1 MEIEGQL
8 RTLLM
13 DEVPAIIH
21 RLSLRLWVPEYQ
33 DRENQGL
40 AKSNKNPL
48 QENRAADP
56 LASPPQDPVD
66 LTGHP
71 LDAAQIVSLSLDSSA
86 EIPSLFSQKNLL
98 RLGVL
103 TNSQKTLSLF
113 TPTIRDAVFRAWAGP
128 TERGELFGSNPPATP
143 MLSRAPSYIG
153 SISTTYTYP
162 HDSEGGHS
170 QRPAH
175 ASSGSQAAVSGI
187 GGNRKAHGGRK
198 RKHRVVNLRKK
209 NPDRDDLSSLS
220 CEGSTV
226 SGITSSAP
234 SEIKVQTDDGD
245 ELMTPPR
252 SPEKTW
258 QRNDLNS
265 IDFHSRKIVRGEAS
279 DATPKPSTSSHN
291 TVEALYSPKPAAKV
305 QPIVQPGPPIQ
316 LPQQPHVEKP
326 SQEVPF
332 SPTLPPMTYLPPF
345 PYTESNSVQTGI
357 LEQAWVMKMAG
368 EIARQVH
375 DQKAANNGF
384 WDRNDEGPPPPA
396 YGS

>member
-33 DRENQGL
+33 DREDQGL
-40 AKSNKNPL
+40 AKINKNPL

-56 LASPPQDPVD
+56 LASTPQDPVD

-71 LDAAQIVSLSLDSSA
+71 LDAAQLISLSLDSSS

-113 TPTIRDAVFRAWAGP
+113 TPTIRDAVFRAWARP
-128 TERGELFGSNPPATP
+128 TEREELFSSNPPTTP
-143 MLSRAPSYIG
+143 MLSRAQSYIG
-153 SISTTYTYP
+153 SINTTYTYS
-162 HDSEGGHS
+162 HDSEGGHLL
-170 QRPAH
+170 RPAH
-175 ASSGSQAAVSGI
+175 ASSGPQATALGI

-198 RKHRVVNLRKK
+198 RKQRVVNLRKN
-209 NPDRDDLSSLS
+209 NPNKDDLSRLS
-220 CEGSTV
+220 CEGSTI
-226 SGITSSAP
+226 SGNTSSAP
-234 SEIKVQTDDGD
+234 SELRVQTDDAD

-252 SPEKTW
+252 SPEKTL

-265 IDFHSRKIVRGEAS
+265 IDFNSRKILRGEAS
-279 DATPKPSTSSHN
+279 DATPKSPQK
-291 TVEALYSPKPAAKV
+291 TVEASYSPKPAAKI
-305 QPIVQPGPPIQ
+305 QPTVLPGPPTQ
-316 LPQQPHVEKP
+316 FHQQPHVEKP

-345 PYTESNSVQTGI
+345 PYTEPHNVRAGI

-375 DQKAANNGF
+375 DQKAGNNGF
-384 WDRNDEGPPPPA
+384 WNRDDEVLPPPA

>member
-33 DRENQGL
+33 DREDQGL
-40 AKSNKNPL
+40 TKSSINPL
-48 QENRAADP
+48 QGDKAVDP

-66 LTGHP
+66 LTE
-71 LDAAQIVSLSLDSSA
+71 DAAQIVSLSLDSSS
-86 EIPSLFSQKNLL
+86 ETHSLFSQKNLL

-128 TERGELFGSNPPATP
+128 TERGDLFVSNPPVTP
-143 MLSRAPSYIG
+143 MLSRAQSYIG
-153 SISTTYTYP
+153 TISTACTFS
-162 HDSEGGHS
+162 HDSGDHS
-170 QRPAH
+170 VRPAH
-175 ASSGSQAAVSGI
+175 ASSGSQAAVLGI

-209 NPDRDDLSSLS
+209 NPDMDDLSSLS
-220 CEGSTV
+220 CEDST
-226 SGITSSAP
+226 ISSIASSTP
-234 SEIKVQTDDGD
+234 SELRVQTDDGD

-265 IDFHSRKIVRGEAS
+265 VDFNSHKIARGEAS
-279 DATPKPSTSSHN
+279 DAMPKPSTSSRN
-291 TVEALYSPKPAAKV
+291 TDEASYSPILAIKV
-305 QPIVQPGPPIQ
+305 QPIVQPGSPIQ
-316 LPQQPHVEKP
+316 LQQQSCIEKP

-345 PYTESNSVQTGI
+345 PYTEPNSVQTGI

-384 WDRNDEGPPPPA
+384 WYRNDEGTPPPA